1 MAKES
6 SFDVVSVVD
15 MQEVDNAYQQA
26 ARELTQ
32 RYDLKGTGATLELSK
47 KDGVLKV
54 EAPSEFVASQVRD
67 VLATKLTR
75 RGIDLTAVRWS
86 DPQAASGMTVRQTGT
101 IVQGIDQD
109 TAKKIAK
116 DVRDLKVK
124 AKATVE
130 GDKLRVSSGS
140 KDVLQSVISA
150 LRERDYGQP
159 LQFVNYR

>member
-15 MQEVDNAYQQA
+15 MQEVDNACQQA

-47 KDGVLKV
+47 KDGSFKI

-75 RGIDLTAVRWS
+75 RGIDLTAVRWA
-86 DPQAASGMTVRQTGT
+86 DPQAATGMTVRQMGT
-101 IVQGIDQD
+101 IVQGIDAD
-109 TAKKIAK
+109 TAKKISK
-116 DVRDLKVK
+116 DIRDLKVK
-124 AKATVE
+124 AKATIE
-130 GDKLRVSSGS
+130 GDKLRVSSAS
-140 KDVLQSVISA
+140 KDVLQFVIAA

>member
-124 AKATVE
+124 AKANVE
-130 GDKLRVSSGS
+130 GDKLRVSSAS

>member
-6 SFDVVSVVD
+6 SFDVVSTVD

-47 KDGVLKV
+47 KDGSLKI
-54 EAPSEFVASQVRD
+54 EAPSEFVAGQVRD
-67 VLATKLTR
+67 ILGSKLVK
-75 RGIDLTAVRWS
+75 RGIDLAAVRW
-86 DPQAASGMTVRQTGT
+86 DAPQSATGMSVRQTGS

-109 TAKKIAK
+109 TAKRIAK
-116 DVRDLKVK
+116 DIRDMKVK

-130 GDKLRVSSGS
+130 GDKLRVASASR
-140 KDVLQSVISA
+140 DVLQSVIA
-150 LRERDYGQP
+150 HLKEQDYGQP
-159 LQFVNYR
+159 LQYVNYR

>member
-15 MQEVDNAYQQA
+15 MQEVGNAYQQA

-130 GDKLRVSSGS
+130 GDKLRVSSAS